1 MTKWHRD
8 SLFAQRREIDR
19 LYPDT
24 GRPSFDDFMK
34 HLLHALE
41 VVGPDHVGIGL
52 DWAGGGGVAGMEGVA
67 RIPRIPKA
75 LPDAGNKE
83 EDTHTSGRAPSSAYS
98 APTNPESSLETDD
111 RRDGKKGS

>member
-24 GRPSFDDFMK
+24 GLPRFDDFMK

-52 DWAGGGGVAGMEGVA
+52 DWDGGGGVAGMEDVA
-67 RIPRIPKA
+67 RIPRITKA
-75 LPDAGNKE
+75 LLDAGYKE
-83 EDTHTSGRAPSSAYS
+83 EDIAKIWSGNILRVLAANEAMVMPA
-98 APTNPESSLETDD
+98 
-111 RRDGKKGS
+111 R